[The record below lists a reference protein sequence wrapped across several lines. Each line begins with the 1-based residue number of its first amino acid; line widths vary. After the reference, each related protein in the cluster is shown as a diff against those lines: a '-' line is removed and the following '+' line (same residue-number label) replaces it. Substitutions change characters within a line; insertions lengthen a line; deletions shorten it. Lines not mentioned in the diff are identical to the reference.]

1 MGWFGDGRWS
11 NTQKNTKPHSHTST
25 LTLKT
30 SPTCSVIVHLDWIEE
45 KWESGRSE
53 SAKYF
58 QSWCDR
64 ALVQVRYMA
73 IGVQVWLEEP
83 YPSLHTG
90 CISTLHKRCSGPLR
104 LRSIPFGEVQS
115 LLLTY
120 TCLQLNWLGQEL
132 IETEY
137 VHSILLKKV
146 PLIQI
151 KDIKTF
157 TSMFLLR
164 NSLIKQLAVP
174 AFGFLNHLC
183 DKSF

>member
-1 MGWFGDGRWS
+1 MQCNCASRLNWGKMREREEWKCQVLSKLMWQSFGS
-11 NTQKNTKPHSHTST
+11 ST
-25 LTLKT
+25 LYGHWCTGVTGGALPLPTHRLHISTAQEVQRAPTAPLYSLLEMCKAYF
-30 SPTCSVIVHLDWIEE
+30 SPT
-45 KWESGRSE
+45 
-53 SAKYF
+53 
-58 QSWCDR
+58 
-64 ALVQVRYMA
+64 
-73 IGVQVWLEEP
+73 
-83 YPSLHTG
+83 
-90 CISTLHKRCSGPLR
+90 HK
-104 LRSIPFGEVQS
+104 
-115 LLLTY
+115 
-120 TCLQLNWLGQEL
+120 CLQLNWLGQEL

>member
-1 MGWFGDGRWS
+1 M
-11 NTQKNTKPHSHTST
+11 
-25 LTLKT
+25 
-30 SPTCSVIVHLDWIEE
+30 HLDWIEE
-45 KWESGRSE
+45 KWERGRSE

-64 ALVQVRYMA
+64 ALVQVRLYGHWCT
-73 IGVQVWLEEP
+73 GVTGGALPLPTHRLHIYTAQEMQRAPTAPL
-83 YPSLHTG
+83 YPLWRGAKLTSHLHMSPAKLTGTRAYRNWICTFHSL
-90 CISTLHKRCSGPLR
+90 K
-104 LRSIPFGEVQS
+104 
-115 LLLTY
+115 
-120 TCLQLNWLGQEL
+120 
-132 IETEY
+132 
-137 VHSILLKKV
+137 KKV